1 MRYPFFYGPEGG
13 VERPVS
19 QRWNENTGFEF
30 SNQHIGTYPDMLR
43 QFYSAR
49 RCGFVDATL
58 TPIDPGNVI
67 WSLELNYIGRT
78 NPESRLFR
86 PQIEQQTS
94 YWFIRSRQ
102 QRLPL
107 WRHPVY
113 EPLLNCE
120 IEVGRQLW
128 EPNLSD
134 PGGTASEIISWV
146 GRDGPPPPINLS
158 ITANENY
165 PYLKMVEQA
174 ALGWRGSL
182 RSQMDAAFD
191 EILLQFPSVTG
202 ELSISGAVG
211 FPNLTEQFD
220 ITRHMV
226 CQVSRNGSGFQLLP
240 KYSAADPSNKI
251 WSRSYLIRLAQ
262 NYANEFL
269 AGRTTYPYNRF
280 VVQNDRVVSSRGGM
294 GLSSGPYNMIWSS
307 SKLIELIQAQALQR
321 QRDRIRGFTPLAC
334 QEVDR
339 TFQEIIY
346 LLRGQPN
353 TFWLK
358 HAPNTRL
365 AGRGRIEVS
374 ESWEAM
380 LRWELSSVTTPLYDG
395 PVQRRPVAEVP
406 AAPGPGIAPTPSLPP
421 GSRGGYPP
429 RPDIPGNPFE

>member
-1 MRYPFFYGPEGG
+1 MSEPFFYGPAGG
-13 VERPVS
+13 IERPVS

-49 RCGFVDATL
+49 RCGFADATL

-78 NPESRLFR
+78 SPESRLFR

-113 EPLLNCE
+113 EPLLRCS
-120 IEVGRQLW
+120 IVVGSKVYEVVLREGADLEDENPFVVRRVS
-128 EPNLSD
+128 EPG
-134 PGGTASEIISWV
+134 PGGSLVIES
-146 GRDGPPPPINLS
+146 
-158 ITANENY
+158 NESY

-174 ALGWRGSL
+174 ALGWRGAL
-182 RSQMDAAFD
+182 RSQLDTAFD
-191 EILLQFPSVTG
+191 EILLQFPAVAG
-202 ELSISGAVG
+202 ELAASGTVG

-220 ITRHMV
+220 IEKHMV
-226 CQVSRNGSGFQLLP
+226 CRVEGDRGGFQLLP
-240 KYSAADPSNKI
+240 KHSAYDPQNKI
-251 WSRSYLIRLAQ
+251 WSEDYLIRLAQ
-262 NYANEFL
+262 SYADEFL

-280 VVQNDRVVSSRGGM
+280 VIQNDRVVSSRGGM
-294 GLSSGPYNMIWSS
+294 GLTNGAPNMVWRSG
-307 SKLIELIQAQALQR
+307 KLVDLIQAQMEQR

-339 TFQEIIY
+339 TMQEIIF
-346 LLRGQPN
+346 LLRTPLYAN
-353 TFWLK
+353 TYWLK
-358 HAPNTRL
+358 HAPNTRT

-380 LRWELSSVTTPLYDG
+380 LRWELNSVTTPLYVG
-395 PVQRRPVAEVP
+395 PPQRRPLLEVP
-406 AAPGPGIAPTPSLPP
+406 VDSGPGVSN
-421 GSRGGYPP
+421 
-429 RPDIPGNPFE
+429 PDVDPFIPNG